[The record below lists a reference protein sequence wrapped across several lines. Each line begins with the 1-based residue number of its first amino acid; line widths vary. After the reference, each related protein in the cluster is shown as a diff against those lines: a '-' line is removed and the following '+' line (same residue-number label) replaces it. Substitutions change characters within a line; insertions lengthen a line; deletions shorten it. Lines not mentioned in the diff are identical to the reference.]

1 MPTHT
6 QYLCSVLFFAT
17 ACAFITVIGLNGL
30 SIEVGIFVSRI
41 HYRNG
46 QDEQVG
52 QGVND
57 VVIKGGGRC
66 VGPDQL
72 DSSSED
78 YLISVLF
85 FRHFFQLFPSR
96 QVGAVSET
104 GEKVSPPLVGP
115 PHPNFNSAV

>member
-17 ACAFITVIGLNGL
+17 ACAFIVIGLNGF
-30 SIEVGIFVSRI
+30 SIEVGIFVSMT

-57 VVIKGGGRC
+57 VVVKGG
-66 VGPDQL
+66 
-72 DSSSED
+72 EA
-78 YLISVLF
+78 SV
-85 FRHFFQLFPSR
+85 RTNSTP
-96 QVGAVSET
+96 QVKTTSF
-104 GEKVSPPLVGP
+104 LY
-115 PHPNFNSAV
+115 